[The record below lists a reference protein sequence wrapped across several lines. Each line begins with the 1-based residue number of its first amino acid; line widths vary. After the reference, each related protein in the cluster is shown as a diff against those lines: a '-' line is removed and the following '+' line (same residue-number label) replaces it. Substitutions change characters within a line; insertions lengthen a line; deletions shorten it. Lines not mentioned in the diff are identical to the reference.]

1 MERKRG
7 FEIAKGW
14 EDKGINLPIRK
25 TKFSAGYD
33 VEAAEDTVVPSFKKG
48 MAPTLVKTG
57 IKAYMQ
63 DDEVLMLYN
72 RSSNP
77 KKKGLILSNSVGI
90 IDKDYYGNEENDGH
104 IMFAVWNF
112 KDEDIKVE
120 KGERI
125 GQGIF
130 QKYLVTDDDARQKEK
145 EKVDLAQLVNNVL
158 NIKYS
163 TNK

>member
-1 MERKRG
+1 MEKERG

-14 EDKGINLPIRK
+14 ENKGINLPIRK
-25 TKFSAGYD
+25 TKYSAGYD

-57 IKAYMQ
+57 IKAYMK

-77 KKKGLILSNSVGI
+77 KKKGLVLANSVGI
-90 IDKDYYGNEENDGH
+90 VDKDYYGNADNDGH
-104 IMFAVWNF
+104 IMYAMWNF
-112 KDEDIKVE
+112 KDEDVKIE

-125 GQGIF
+125 GQAIF
-130 QKYLVTDDDARQKEK
+130 QKYLIADNDSADSVRTGGFGSTDKK
-145 EKVDLAQLVNNVL
+145 
-158 NIKYS
+158 
-163 TNK
+163 